1 MRVPKPR
8 DSLSW
13 GKRRSENMSS
23 KDASIIS
30 SAMSSLNKFSNDGS
44 FMREMISQ
52 KNDDSASSLASSH
65 TERETKVG
73 PKLVSSESER
83 PSEDA
88 VGKLALSANQLAAK
102 VMQLRMK
109 GKHEE
114 ADKLMVRNNSTFCSV
129 FPSLFDPHF
138 VKLPIYPS
146 LLPSFLT
153 VFMCYYA
160 DLTLLFPS
168 GKRYL

>member
-1 MRVPKPR
+1 
-8 DSLSW
+8 
-13 GKRRSENMSS
+13 MSS

-52 KNDDSASSLASSH
+52 KSDDSASSLASSH
-65 TERETKVG
+65 IECETKVG
-73 PKLVSSESER
+73 PELVSSESEK

-114 ADKLMVRNNSTFCSV
+114 ADKLMVQNNSTFRSV

-146 LLPSFLT
+146 LLPPFLT
-153 VFMCYYA
+153 VFMCYCT
-160 DLTLLFPS
+160 DLT
-168 GKRYL
+168 